1 MCLRRRKESR
11 IKMKYFGIHL
21 DKVTHQLDRSVFS
34 KFKLEVDIYVHC
46 CDLLKIVVE
55 YFPQSYLLHWRS
67 APRSWPIPWC
77 SGPRSWPMT
86 SLFVAKYP
94 GAPRQV
100 HDLWPVGFGR
110 FAPRSWPM
118 TYGFDPHLGG
128 GGKWNPVI
136 KSWNLSRGLPIPRI
150 QILSHDKIFNP
161 LVPQLNVP

>member
-67 APRSWPIPWC
+67 APRS
-77 SGPRSWPMT
+77 
-86 SLFVAKYP
+86 
-94 GAPRQV
+94 
-100 HDLWPVGFGR
+100 
-110 FAPRSWPM
+110 
-118 TYGFDPHLGG
+118 
-128 GGKWNPVI
+128 
-136 KSWNLSRGLPIPRI
+136 
-150 QILSHDKIFNP
+150 
-161 LVPQLNVP
+161 